1 MKEKILRDPTSL
13 RPLKRA
19 NAQRQKAD
27 GGAGGGGRG
36 MGVAASWG
44 GGSVWEDE
52 EILEMTAVVAT
63 AV

>member
-1 MKEKILRDPTSL
+1 MAVP
-13 RPLKRA
+13 
-19 NAQRQKAD
+19 
-27 GGAGGGGRG
+27 GAGGEGWESLLRG
-36 MGVAASWG
+36 D